1 MEHYSSNKSIDIC
14 EQEPSRCK
22 KRCSAKRWGWPRP
35 GAVERVALDVERSR
49 IDLYVV
55 WQSGSA
61 ACPMCAAAD
70 QKLHDHRQRSWRHLD
85 FFQFEAYVHCAL
97 PRVSCSVCGRTTQL
111 SVPWAREGSR
121 FTLMFEA
128 LALTLAREM
137 PVAACARILR
147 CADNALWRQID
158 AHVRLARAKESYAGV
173 AVIGIDETNC
183 AKGHSYI
190 TLVHD
195 LERARLIYATPGK
208 DASTVQRFT
217 EDFKSHQGKAEAIQ
231 VVCMD
236 MSKAFIAG
244 AGQHLPQAAIAF
256 DGFHVVQLANRAVD
270 AVRRE
275 EARGERWLKK
285 TRWCWLKD
293 KARWT
298 DKEQAKMDWL
308 PHTRLKTARAW
319 RMKEGLRDVY
329 RNSDADAASSAQAL
343 KKWLHWAQRSRLQ
356 PFKDLAKTIQQ
367 HWAGILKAFDA
378 SHLHTGY
385 VEAVNS
391 LLQAAK
397 AKARGYGTT
406 DHFIAMAFLIAGKL
420 THLPGSPLQKA
431 RA

>member
-1 MEHYSSNKSIDIC
+1 M
-14 EQEPSRCK
+14 QEALFCQALGLMAP
-22 KRCSAKRWGWPRP
+22 W
-35 GAVERVALDVERSR
+35 AVQRVALDVERSR

-55 WQSGSA
+55 WQA
-61 ACPMCAAAD
+61 RNAPCPVCGAQE

-85 FFQFEAYVHCAL
+85 FFQFEAHVHCQL
-97 PRVSCSVCGRTTQL
+97 PRVACGGCGAITQL

-121 FTLMFEA
+121 FTLLFEA

-158 AHVRLARAKESYAGV
+158 AHVKMARAQESYAQV
-173 AVIGIDETNC
+173 SVIGIDETSC
-183 AKGHSYI
+183 AKGQHYI

-195 LERARLIYATPGK
+195 LQQARLIYATPGK
-208 DASTVQRFT
+208 DAGTLERFVG
-217 EDFKSHQGKAEAIQ
+217 DFKTHRGQPRAIE

-244 AGQHLPQAAIAF
+244 AAEHLPAAAVAF
-256 DGFHVVQLANRAVD
+256 DGFHVVQMANQALDV
-270 AVRRE
+270 VRRE
-275 EARGERWLKK
+275 EARAERWLKK

-293 KARWT
+293 EGRWT
-298 DKEQAKMDWL
+298 TKERQKMDWL

-319 RMKEGLRDVY
+319 RLKQALRDIY
-329 RNSDADAASSAQAL
+329 KARANPSSSAQAL
-343 KKWLHWAQRSRLQ
+343 QRWVHWAQRCRL
-356 PFKDLAKTIQQ
+356 PAFRTLARTIQQ
-367 HWAGILKAFDA
+367 HWAGILKAFEA
-378 SHLHTGY
+378 TGLHTGY

-406 DHFIAMAFLIAGKL
+406 DHFIAVAFLIAGKL
-420 THLPGSPLQKA
+420 THLPVNPLQKA
-431 RA
+431 RPLA

>member
-1 MEHYSSNKSIDIC
+1 M
-14 EQEPSRCK
+14 QEALFCQALGL
-22 KRCSAKRWGWPRP
+22 SAPW
-35 GAVERVALDVERSR
+35 AVERVALDVERSR

-55 WQSGSA
+55 WRSGNA
-61 ACPMCAAAD
+61 PCPVCGAAD
-70 QKLHDHRQRSWRHLD
+70 QKLHDHRTRSWRHLD
-85 FFQFEAYVHCAL
+85 FFQFEAHVHCQL
-97 PRVSCSVCGRTTQL
+97 PRVACSVCGATTQM
-111 SVPWAREGSR
+111 SVPWARPGSR
-121 FTLMFEA
+121 FTLLFEA
-128 LALTLAREM
+128 LGLTLAREM

-158 AHVRLARAKESYAGV
+158 AHVSLARAKESYADV
-173 AVIGIDETNC
+173 KVIGIDETSC

-195 LERARLIYATPGK
+195 LDRARLIYATPGK

-217 EDFKSHQGKAEAIQ
+217 EDFATHQGQLKAIE

-244 AGQHLPQAAIAF
+244 AARHLPAAAVAF
-256 DGFHVVQLANRAVD
+256 DGFHVVQLANQAVD

-285 TRWCWLKD
+285 TRWRWLKD
-293 KARWT
+293 KDKWT
-298 DKEQAKMDWL
+298 AKEQDKMDWL
-308 PHTRLKTARAW
+308 PYSRLKTARAW
-319 RMKEGLRDVY
+319 RIKEALRDIY
-329 RNSDADAASSAQAL
+329 RARSDAVQSARAL
-343 KKWLHWAQRSRLQ
+343 KKWLHWAQRSQLP
-356 PFKDLAKTIQQ
+356 PFKDLAKTIKQ
-367 HWAGILKAFDA
+367 HWAGIVKAFDA
-378 SHLHTGY
+378 LGLHTGY

-420 THLPGSPLQKA
+420 THLPGNPLQKA
-431 RA
+431 RAYP

>member
-1 MEHYSSNKSIDIC
+1 M
-14 EQEPSRCK
+14 QEALFCRALGLAAP
-22 KRCSAKRWGWPRP
+22 W
-35 GAVERVALDVERSR
+35 AVQRVALDVERRR

-55 WQSGSA
+55 WQSSHA
-61 ACPMCAAAD
+61 SCPACAATG
-70 QKLHDHRQRSWRHLD
+70 QKLHDVRQRSWRHLD

-97 PRVSCSVCGRTTQL
+97 PRVSCSACGCTSQL
-111 SVPWAREGSR
+111 SVPWARGQP
-121 FTLMFEA
+121 LH
-128 LALTLAREM
+128 
-137 PVAACARILR
+137 
-147 CADNALWRQID
+147 
-158 AHVRLARAKESYAGV
+158 AHVRGSGPYAGPRDAGGRVCAHPALRGQRLVAPDRCPCRLGSGKESYAGV
-173 AVIGIDETNC
+173 AVIGIDETSC

-195 LERARLIYATPGK
+195 LQQARLIYATPGK
-208 DASTVQRFT
+208 DASTVHRFT
-217 EDFKSHQGKAEAIQ
+217 QDLKSHQGTAEAIK

-244 AGQHLPQAAIAF
+244 VAQHLPQAAIAF

-319 RMKEGLRDVY
+319 RMKEALRDIY
-329 RNSDADAASSAQAL
+329 GNSQADAATRAQAL
-343 KKWLHWAQRSRLQ
+343 KKWLHWAQRCRLQ
-356 PFKDLAKTIQQ
+356 PMQDLAKTIQQ

-420 THLPGSPLQKA
+420 TYLPGSPLQKA

>member
-1 MEHYSSNKSIDIC
+1 M
-14 EQEPSRCK
+14 QEALFCQALGLAAP
-22 KRCSAKRWGWPRP
+22 W
-35 GAVERVALDVERSR
+35 AVERVALDVERSR
-49 IDLYVV
+49 IDLYVA
-55 WQSGSA
+55 WNSDNA
-61 ACPMCAAAD
+61 ACPACAAAN

-97 PRVSCSVCGRTTQL
+97 PRVSCSACGATAQL
-111 SVPWAREGSR
+111 NAPWAREGSR
-121 FTLMFEA
+121 FTLLFEA

-147 CADNALWRQID
+147 CADNTLWRQID
-158 AHVRLARAKESYAGV
+158 AHVTLARAQESYADV
-173 AVIGIDETNC
+173 AVIGIDETSC

-195 LERARLIYATPGK
+195 LERARLIFATPGK

-217 EDFKSHQGKAEAIQ
+217 EDFKDHQGKPQAITE
-231 VVCMD
+231 VCMD

-244 AGQHLPQAAIAF
+244 SAEHLPAAAIAF

-270 AVRRE
+270 AVRRQ

-293 KARWT
+293 KAKWT

-319 RMKEGLRDVY
+319 RLKEALRDIY
-329 RNSDADAASSAQAL
+329 RSSDTDAAQSAQAL

-356 PFKDLAKTIQQ
+356 PFTDLAKTIRQ
-367 HWAGILKAFDA
+367 HWAGVLKAFDA
-378 SHLHTGY
+378 AHLHTGY

-397 AKARGYGTT
+397 AKARGYGTSG
-406 DHFIAMAFLIAGKL
+406 HFIAMAFLIAGKL
-420 THLPGSPLQKA
+420 THLPSNPLQKA

>member
-1 MEHYSSNKSIDIC
+1 M
-14 EQEPSRCK
+14 QEALFCQALGLAAP
-22 KRCSAKRWGWPRP
+22 W
-35 GAVERVALDVERSR
+35 AVERVALDVERSR
-49 IDLYVV
+49 IDLYVI
-55 WQSGSA
+55 WESGSA
-61 ACPMCAAAD
+61 ACPACAAAD
-70 QKLHDHRQRSWRHLD
+70 QRLHDHRQRSWRHLD

-158 AHVRLARAKESYAGV
+158 AHVGLARAKESYAQV
-173 AVIGIDETNC
+173 AVIGIDETSC

-208 DASTVQRFT
+208 DASTIQRFT
-217 EDFKSHQGKAEAIQ
+217 EDFKSHQGRPEAIQ

-256 DGFHVVQLANRAVD
+256 DGFHVVQMANRAVD
-270 AVRRE
+270 AVRRQ

-293 KARWT
+293 KAKWT

-308 PHTRLKTARAW
+308 PRTRLKTARAW
-319 RMKEGLRDVY
+319 RMKEALRDIY
-329 RNSDADAASSAQAL
+329 RSALAQTQSAQSELAI
-343 KKWLHWAQRSRLQ
+343 KKWLRWAQRSRLR
-356 PFKDLAKTIQQ
+356 PFTDLAKTIQQ
-367 HWAGILKAFDA
+367 HWAGILQAFDA

-420 THLPGSPLQKA
+420 THLPGCPLQKA

>member
-1 MEHYSSNKSIDIC
+1 M
-14 EQEPSRCK
+14 QEALFCQALGLAAP
-22 KRCSAKRWGWPRP
+22 W
-35 GAVERVALDVERSR
+35 AVQRVALDVERRR

-55 WQSGSA
+55 WQSSHA
-61 ACPMCAAAD
+61 SCPACAATG
-70 QKLHDHRQRSWRHLD
+70 QKLHDVRQRSWRHLD

-97 PRVSCSVCGRTTQL
+97 PRVSCSACGCTSQL

-158 AHVRLARAKESYAGV
+158 AHVGLARAKESYAGV
-173 AVIGIDETNC
+173 AVIGIDETSC

-195 LERARLIYATPGK
+195 LQQARLIYATPGK
-208 DASTVQRFT
+208 DASTVHRFT
-217 EDFKSHQGKAEAIQ
+217 QDLKSHQGTAEAIK

>member
-1 MEHYSSNKSIDIC
+1 M
-14 EQEPSRCK
+14 QEALFCQALGLNAP
-22 KRCSAKRWGWPRP
+22 W
-35 GAVERVALDVERSR
+35 AVERVALDVQRSR

-55 WQSGSA
+55 WQAKSA
-61 ACPMCAAAD
+61 PCPACSAVE
-70 QKLHDHRQRSWRHLD
+70 QKLHDQRQRSWRHLD
-85 FFQFEAYVHCAL
+85 FFQFEAHVHCQL
-97 PRVSCSVCGRTTQL
+97 PRVACSVCGATTQL
-111 SVPWAREGSR
+111 NVPWAREGSR
-121 FTLMFEA
+121 FTLLFEA
-128 LALTLAREM
+128 LGLTLAREM

-158 AHVRLARAKESYAGV
+158 AHVTLARAQESYAEV
-173 AVIGIDETNC
+173 KVIGIDETSC

-195 LERARLIYATPGK
+195 LGKRRLIYATPGK

-217 EDFKSHQGKAEAIQ
+217 QDFKVHQGQPQAIE

-244 AGQHLPQAAIAF
+244 AAQNLPAAAIAF
-256 DGFHVVQLANRAVD
+256 DGFHVVQLANAAVD
-270 AVRRE
+270 SVRRE
-275 EARGERWLKK
+275 EARDERWLKK

-293 KARWT
+293 EGKWT
-298 DKEQAKMDWL
+298 HKERDKMDWL

-319 RMKEGLRDVY
+319 RLKEALRDIY
-329 RNSDADAASSAQAL
+329 RASADAVHSAQAL
-343 KKWLHWAQRSRLQ
+343 KKWLHWAQRSRLP
-356 PFKDLAKTIQQ
+356 PFKDLAKTIKQ
-367 HWAGILKAFDA
+367 HWSGILKAFDA
-378 SHLHTGY
+378 SNLHTGY

-420 THLPGSPLQKA
+420 THLPTNPLQKA
-431 RA
+431 RP

>member
-1 MEHYSSNKSIDIC
+1 M
-14 EQEPSRCK
+14 QEALFCQALGLLPP
-22 KRCSAKRWGWPRP
+22 WE
-35 GAVERVALDVERSR
+35 VERVELDVARSR

-55 WQSGSA
+55 WRATSA
-61 ACPMCAAAD
+61 PCPACGAAE
-70 QKLHDHRQRSWRHLD
+70 QKIHDHRQRSWRHLD
-85 FFQFEAYVHCAL
+85 FFQFEAHLHCEL
-97 PRVSCSVCGRTTQL
+97 PRIACSACQGVTQL
-111 SVPWAREGSR
+111 NAPWAREGSR

-137 PVAACARILR
+137 PVSACARILR
-147 CADNALWRQID
+147 CSDNALWRQID
-158 AHVRLARAKESYAGV
+158 AHVTLARAKESYADTK
-173 AVIGIDETNC
+173 VIGIDETSC

-195 LERARLIYATPGK
+195 LPNSKLIYATPGK
-208 DASTVQRFT
+208 DASTVQRFAD
-217 EDFKSHQGKAEAIQ
+217 DFKVHQGKPEDIE

-236 MSKAFIAG
+236 MSKAFITG
-244 AGQHLPQAAIAF
+244 AAQHLPTAAVAF
-256 DGFHVVQLANRAVD
+256 DGFHVVQLANKAVD

-275 EARGERWLKK
+275 EARQENWLKK

-293 KARWT
+293 KAKWT
-298 DKEQAKMDWL
+298 DKERDKMDWM
-308 PHTRLKTARAW
+308 PHSRLKTARAW
-319 RMKEGLRDVY
+319 RIKEALRDIY
-329 RNSDADAASSAQAL
+329 TNSRTDATQSAQAL
-343 KKWLHWAQRSRLQ
+343 KKWLHWAQRSRLH
-356 PFKDLAKTIQQ
+356 PIKDLAKTIKQ

-406 DHFIAMAFLIAGKL
+406 EHFIAMAFLIAGKL
-420 THLPGSPLQKA
+420 SHLPSNPLQKA

>member
-1 MEHYSSNKSIDIC
+1 M
-14 EQEPSRCK
+14 QEALFCQALGLEAP
-22 KRCSAKRWGWPRP
+22 WE
-35 GAVERVALDVERSR
+35 VDRVALDVARSR

-55 WQSGSA
+55 WRSNSA
-61 ACPMCAAAD
+61 PCPACGELE
-70 QKLHDHRQRSWRHLD
+70 QKIHDHRQRSWRHLD
-85 FFQFEAYVHCAL
+85 FFQFEAHVHCEL
-97 PRVSCSVCGRTTQL
+97 PRIACSACQGTTQL
-111 SVPWAREGSR
+111 NVPWAREGSR

-147 CADNALWRQID
+147 CSDNALWRQID
-158 AHVRLARAKESYAGV
+158 AHVCLARAKESYAQTKV
-173 AVIGIDETNC
+173 VGIDETSC

-195 LERARLIYATPGK
+195 LPERKLIYATPGK

-217 EDFKSHQGKAEAIQ
+217 EDFKAHQGKPESIE
-231 VVCMD
+231 VVCID

-244 AGQHLPQAAIAF
+244 AAKHLPNAAVAF
-256 DGFHVVQLANRAVD
+256 DGFHVVQLANKAVD

-275 EARGERWLKK
+275 EARDESWLKK
-285 TRWCWLKD
+285 TRWVWLKD
-293 KARWT
+293 RTKWT
-298 DKEQAKMDWL
+298 AKEQDKMDWM
-308 PHTRLKTARAW
+308 PHSRLKTARAW
-319 RMKEGLRDVY
+319 RIKEALRDIY
-329 RNSDADAASSAQAL
+329 RNSRNDAQQSARAL
-343 KKWLHWAQRSRLQ
+343 KKWLHWAQRSQLH
-356 PFKDLAKTIQQ
+356 PIKDLAKTIKQ

-406 DHFIAMAFLIAGKL
+406 DHFVAMAFLIAGKL
-420 THLPGSPLQKA
+420 SHLPTNPLQKA
-431 RA
+431 RSNP

>member
-1 MEHYSSNKSIDIC
+1 M
-14 EQEPSRCK
+14 QEALFCQALGLAAP
-22 KRCSAKRWGWPRP
+22 W
-35 GAVERVALDVERSR
+35 AVQRVALDVERRR

-55 WQSGSA
+55 WQSSHA
-61 ACPMCAAAD
+61 SCPACEATG
-70 QKLHDHRQRSWRHLD
+70 QKLHDVRQRSWRHLD

-97 PRVSCSVCGRTTQL
+97 PRVSCSACGCTSQL

-158 AHVRLARAKESYAGV
+158 AHVGLARAKESYAGV
-173 AVIGIDETNC
+173 AVIGIDETSC

-195 LERARLIYATPGK
+195 LQQARLIYATPGK
-208 DASTVQRFT
+208 DASTVHRFT
-217 EDFKSHQGKAEAIQ
+217 QDLKSHQGTAEAIK

-244 AGQHLPQAAIAF
+244 VAQHLPQAAIAF

-275 EARGERWLKK
+275 EARGER
-285 TRWCWLKD
+285 WLKD